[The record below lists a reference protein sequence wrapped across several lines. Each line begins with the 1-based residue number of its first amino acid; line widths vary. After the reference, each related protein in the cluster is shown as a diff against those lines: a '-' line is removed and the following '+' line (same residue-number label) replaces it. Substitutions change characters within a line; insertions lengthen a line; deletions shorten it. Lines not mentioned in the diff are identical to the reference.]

1 MLLALAI
8 PVILAQIAQTAMGF
22 VDTVMAGG
30 YSATDMAAVA
40 IGTSIWLPAILF
52 GHGLLLAL
60 TPVIAQLNGSGRRE
74 RIAHQVRQGFWL
86 AGFVSVLIML
96 VLWNAGYII
105 RSMENIDPALADK
118 AVGYLRALLWGAPG
132 YLFFQVARNQCEG
145 LAKTKPG
152 MVMGFIGLLVN
163 IPVNY
168 IFIYGHFGMPELGGV
183 GCGVATAA
191 VYWVMFLAMVSYIK
205 RARSMRDIRNK
216 KGTAKP
222 DPAVMK
228 RLIQLGL
235 PIALALFFE
244 VTLFAVVALLVS
256 PLGIVDVAGH
266 QIALNFSSLMFVL
279 PMSLA
284 AAVTIR
290 VGYRLG
296 QGSTLDAQTAAR
308 TGLMVGVWSLAA
320 AVTIRVGYRLGQGST
335 LDAQTAARTG
345 LMVGVCMATLTAIFT
360 VSLREQ
366 IALLYNDNPEV
377 VTLAAH
383 LMLLAAVYQISDSI
397 QVIGSGIL
405 RGYKDTRSIFYITF
419 TAYWV
424 LGLPS
429 GYILALT
436 DLVVEPMGPAGFWIG
451 FIIGLTS
458 AAIMMMLRMRFLQ
471 RMPSAII
478 LQRASR

>member
-1 MLLALAI
+1 MQKYYIEARQLLALAI
-8 PVILAQIAQTAMGF
+8 PVILAQVAQTAMGF
-22 VDTVMAGG
+22 VDTIMAGG

-60 TPVIAQLNGSGRRE
+60 TPIIAQLNGSGRRD
-74 RIAHQVRQGFWL
+74 RIAEQVRQGFWL
-86 AGFVSVLIML
+86 AGFVSVLIMV
-96 VLWNAGYII
+96 VLWNAGHII
-105 RSMENIDPALADK
+105 HAMHNIDPELADK
-118 AVGYLRALLWGAPG
+118 AVRYLRALLCGAPG

-152 MVMGFIGLLVN
+152 MVFGFIGLLVN

-191 VYWVMFLAMVSYIK
+191 VYWVMFACMLSYIK
-205 RARSMRDIRNK
+205 RARAMRDIRK
-216 KGTAKP
+216 DQHFTKP
-222 DPAVMK
+222 DFSVLK
-228 RLIQLGL
+228 RLVQLGL

-256 PLGIVDVAGH
+256 PLGIVNVAGH

-279 PMSLA
+279 PLSLA

-290 VGYRLG
+290 VGFRLG
-296 QGSTLDAQTAAR
+296 QGSTLEAQTAAR
-308 TGLMVGVWSLAA
+308 TGLG
-320 AVTIRVGYRLGQGST
+320 
-335 LDAQTAARTG
+335 
-345 LMVGVCMATLTAIFT
+345 VGVCMAVLTAIFT
-360 VSLREQ
+360 VSLREH

-377 VTLAAH
+377 VHLAAQ
-383 LMLLAAVYQISDSI
+383 LMLLAAIYQISDSI
-397 QVIGSGIL
+397 QVVGSGIL
-405 RGYKDTRSIFYITF
+405 RGYKDTRSIFFITF

-429 GYILALT
+429 GYVLALT
-436 DLVVEPMGPAGFWIG
+436 DLVVDRMGPAGFWMG

-458 AAIMMMLRMRFLQ
+458 AAILMMLRMRFLQ
-471 RMPSAII
+471 RQPSNVI
-478 LQRASR
+478 LQRAAR

>member
-1 MLLALAI
+1 MQKYMIEARQLLALAI
-8 PVILAQIAQTAMGF
+8 PVIVAQVAQTAMGF

-60 TPVIAQLNGSGRRE
+60 TPVIAQLNGSGRRD
-74 RIAHQVRQGFWL
+74 RVAHQVRQGFWL
-86 AGFVSVLIML
+86 AGGVSVLIMI

-105 RSMENIDPALADK
+105 RAMHNIDPALADK

-191 VYWVMFLAMVSYIK
+191 VYWVMFGSMLTYIK
-205 RARSMRDIRNK
+205 HARSMRDIRND
-216 KGTAKP
+216 TTFSTP
-222 DPAVMK
+222 DWSMLT
-228 RLIQLGL
+228 RLTQLGL

-256 PLGIVDVAGH
+256 PLGIIDVAGH

-290 VGYRLG
+290 VGFRLG

-308 TGLMVGVWSLAA
+308 TGLG
-320 AVTIRVGYRLGQGST
+320 
-335 LDAQTAARTG
+335 
-345 LMVGVCMATLTAIFT
+345 VGVCMAVCTALFT
-360 VSLREQ
+360 VLLREQ

-377 VTLAAH
+377 VTLASH
-383 LMLLAAVYQISDSI
+383 LMLLAAIYQISDSI
-397 QVIGSGIL
+397 QVIGSGVL
-405 RGYKDTRSIFYITF
+405 RGYKDTRSIFFITF
-419 TAYWV
+419 IAYWV
-424 LGLPS
+424 LGLPC

-436 DLVVEPMGPAGFWIG
+436 DLVVDRMGPAGFWMG

-471 RMPSAII
+471 RQPSAVI
-478 LQRASR
+478 LQRAAR

>member
-1 MLLALAI
+1 MQKYMIEARQLLALAI
-8 PVILAQIAQTAMGF
+8 PVIVAQVAQTAMGF

-60 TPVIAQLNGSGRRE
+60 TPVIAQLNGSGRRD
-74 RIAHQVRQGFWL
+74 RVAHQVRQGFWL
-86 AGFVSVLIML
+86 AGGVSVLIMI

-105 RSMENIDPALADK
+105 RAMHNIDPALADK

-191 VYWVMFLAMVSYIK
+191 VYWVMFGCMLTYIK
-205 RARSMRDIRNK
+205 HARSMRDIRND
-216 KGTAKP
+216 TTFSTP
-222 DPAVMK
+222 DWSMLT
-228 RLIQLGL
+228 RLTQLGL

-256 PLGIVDVAGH
+256 PLGIIDVAGH

-290 VGYRLG
+290 VGFRLG

-308 TGLMVGVWSLAA
+308 TGLG
-320 AVTIRVGYRLGQGST
+320 
-335 LDAQTAARTG
+335 
-345 LMVGVCMATLTAIFT
+345 VGVCMAVCTALFT
-360 VSLREQ
+360 VLLREQ

-377 VTLAAH
+377 VTLASH
-383 LMLLAAVYQISDSI
+383 LMLLAAIYQISDSI
-397 QVIGSGIL
+397 QVIGSGVL
-405 RGYKDTRSIFYITF
+405 RGYKDTRSIFFITF
-419 TAYWV
+419 IAYWV
-424 LGLPS
+424 LGLPC

-436 DLVVEPMGPAGFWIG
+436 DLVVDRMGPAGFWMG

-471 RMPSAII
+471 RQPSAVI
-478 LQRASR
+478 LQRAAR

>member
-1 MLLALAI
+1 MQKYIVEARQLLALAI
-8 PVILAQIAQTAMGF
+8 PVILAQIAQTSMGF

-52 GHGLLLAL
+52 GHGLLMAL
-60 TPVIAQLNGSGRRE
+60 TPTVAQLNGSGRRE
-74 RIAHQVRQGFWL
+74 RIAHQIRQGFWL
-86 AGFVSVLIML
+86 AGIVSALIMI

-105 RSMENIDPALADK
+105 HAMDNIDPQLADI
-118 AVGYLRALLWGAPG
+118 AVGYLRALLWGVPG

-191 VYWVMFLAMVSYIK
+191 VYWVMFLCMISYMK
-205 RARSMRDIRNK
+205 SSRSMRDLRNPT
-216 KGTAKP
+216 GFVKP
-222 DPAVMK
+222 DWKVMK
-228 RLIQLGL
+228 RLTQLGL

-244 VTLFAVVALLVS
+244 VTLFAVVALLVA
-256 PLGIVDVAGH
+256 PLGIINVAGH

-279 PMSLA
+279 PMSLS

-290 VGYRLG
+290 VGFRLG
-296 QGSTLDAQTAAR
+296 QGSTLDAQTAAW
-308 TGLMVGVWSLAA
+308 TGIGVA
-320 AVTIRVGYRLGQGST
+320 
-335 LDAQTAARTG
+335 
-345 LMVGVCMATLTAIFT
+345 MCMAALTAIFT
-360 VSLREQ
+360 VVMRED
-366 IALLYNDNPEV
+366 IALLYNSNPEV
-377 VTLAAH
+377 VMLAAQ
-383 LMLLAAVYQISDSI
+383 LMLLAAVYQLSDSV
-397 QVIGSGIL
+397 QVVGSGVL
-405 RGYKDTRSIFYITF
+405 RGYKDTRSIFFMTF
-419 TAYWV
+419 IAYWV

-436 DLVVEPMGPAGFWIG
+436 DWVVEPMGPAGFWTG

-458 AAIMMMLRMRFLQ
+458 AAIMMMLRMRWLQ
-471 RMPSAII
+471 RQPSVTI
-478 LQRASR
+478 LQRAAR

>member
-1 MLLALAI
+1 
-8 PVILAQIAQTAMGF
+8 
-22 VDTVMAGG
+22 
-30 YSATDMAAVA
+30 
-40 IGTSIWLPAILF
+40 
-52 GHGLLLAL
+52 
-60 TPVIAQLNGSGRRE
+60 
-74 RIAHQVRQGFWL
+74 
-86 AGFVSVLIML
+86 
-96 VLWNAGYII
+96 
-105 RSMENIDPALADK
+105 
-118 AVGYLRALLWGAPG
+118 
-132 YLFFQVARNQCEG
+132 
-145 LAKTKPG
+145 
-152 MVMGFIGLLVN
+152 
-163 IPVNY
+163 
-168 IFIYGHFGMPELGGV
+168 
-183 GCGVATAA
+183 
-191 VYWVMFLAMVSYIK
+191 MVSYIK
-205 RARSMRDIRNK
+205 RARSMRDIRNE

-296 QGSTLDAQTAAR
+296 RGSTLN
-308 TGLMVGVWSLAA
+308 
-320 AVTIRVGYRLGQGST
+320 
-335 LDAQTAARTG
+335 AQTAARTG

-397 QVIGSGIL
+397 QSLAVGFCVDIKIRVPFSIL
-405 RGYKDTRSIFYITF
+405 PLR
-419 TAYWV
+419 
-424 LGLPS
+424 
-429 GYILALT
+429 LT
-436 DLVVEPMGPAGFWIG
+436 GCWACQ
-451 FIIGLTS
+451 
-458 AAIMMMLRMRFLQ
+458 AAIFWH
-471 RMPSAII
+471 
-478 LQRASR
+478 

>member
-1 MLLALAI
+1 MQKYYIEARQLLALAI
-8 PVILAQIAQTAMGF
+8 PVILAQVAQTAMGF
-22 VDTVMAGG
+22 VDTIMAGG

-60 TPVIAQLNGSGRRE
+60 TPIIAQLNGSGRRD
-74 RIAHQVRQGFWL
+74 RIAEQVRQGFWL
-86 AGFVSVLIML
+86 AGFVSVLIMV
-96 VLWNAGYII
+96 VLWNAGHII
-105 RSMENIDPALADK
+105 HAMHNIDPELADK
-118 AVGYLRALLWGAPG
+118 AVRYLRALLCGAPG

-152 MVMGFIGLLVN
+152 MVFGFIGLLVN

-191 VYWVMFLAMVSYIK
+191 VYWVMFACMLSYIK
-205 RARSMRDIRNK
+205 RARAMRDIRQDQHF
-216 KGTAKP
+216 TKP
-222 DPAVMK
+222 DFSVLK
-228 RLIQLGL
+228 RLVQLGL

-256 PLGIVDVAGH
+256 PLGIVNVAGH

-279 PMSLA
+279 PLSLA

-290 VGYRLG
+290 VGFRLG
-296 QGSTLDAQTAAR
+296 QGSTLEAQTAAR
-308 TGLMVGVWSLAA
+308 TGLG
-320 AVTIRVGYRLGQGST
+320 
-335 LDAQTAARTG
+335 
-345 LMVGVCMATLTAIFT
+345 VGVCMAVLTAIFT
-360 VSLREQ
+360 VSLREH

-377 VTLAAH
+377 VHLAAQ
-383 LMLLAAVYQISDSI
+383 LMLLAAIYQISDSI
-397 QVIGSGIL
+397 QVVGSGIL
-405 RGYKDTRSIFYITF
+405 RGYKDTRSIFFITF

-429 GYILALT
+429 GYVLALT
-436 DLVVEPMGPAGFWIG
+436 DLVVDRMGPAGFWMG

-458 AAIMMMLRMRFLQ
+458 AAILMMLRMRFLQ
-471 RMPSAII
+471 RQPSSVI
-478 LQRASR
+478 LQRAAR